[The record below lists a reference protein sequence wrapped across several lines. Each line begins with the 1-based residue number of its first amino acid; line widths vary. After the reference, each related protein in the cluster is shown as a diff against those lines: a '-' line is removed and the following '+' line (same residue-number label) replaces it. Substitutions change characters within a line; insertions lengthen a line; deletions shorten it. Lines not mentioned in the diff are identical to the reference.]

1 MTVWKRFANTIV
13 LLVWYLRSQLRWH
26 LSHRLIRYI
35 PYSFRFLASHLS
47 IATRDADDS
56 GNPGLIW
63 KWSARAHRLWHNYCC
78 GISCYCIAMLISID
92 MRDGIFS
99 FYIRS
104 DETSIRAIALVEN
117 DSIRGFNRSH
127 IYFLERLKYSLDRL
141 RKDRNTNWSVKVM
154 EHTRVQSSSMRG
166 FPAKLE
172 GEEGEEQ
179 FWFEGGS
186 DADRRVRVEI
196 QGAWLHNLPWDVRN
210 TETEKRLTP
219 ETNPGPECSGRF
231 WAEDATRQE

>member
-1 MTVWKRFANTIV
+1 
-13 LLVWYLRSQLRWH
+13 
-26 LSHRLIRYI
+26 
-35 PYSFRFLASHLS
+35 
-47 IATRDADDS
+47 
-56 GNPGLIW
+56 
-63 KWSARAHRLWHNYCC
+63 
-78 GISCYCIAMLISID
+78 
-92 MRDGIFS
+92 
-99 FYIRS
+99 
-104 DETSIRAIALVEN
+104 
-117 DSIRGFNRSH
+117 
-127 IYFLERLKYSLDRL
+127 
-141 RKDRNTNWSVKVM
+141 M